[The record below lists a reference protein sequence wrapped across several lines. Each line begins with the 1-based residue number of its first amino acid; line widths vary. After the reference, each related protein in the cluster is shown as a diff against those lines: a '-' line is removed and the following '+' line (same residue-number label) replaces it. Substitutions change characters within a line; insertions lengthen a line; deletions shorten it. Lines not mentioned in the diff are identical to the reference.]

1 MIKKQRKLKYIVIS
15 FILTIL
21 ILLPLRKYIQ
31 IEKNIQIILN
41 INLKKDIELQ
51 IFYTQDINKNFNE
64 VDSIKKDI
72 KKEEAKVVIDL
83 KNIKKLE
90 KLRMDF
96 GKYPENIEI
105 SSIKILGDKE
115 KIFFP
120 KDIIKFS
127 KNQIEKSYLENNK
140 LILFSNELD
149 PFIIFSNE
157 DIKIK
162 NKTKTDLYLITT
174 FFIIIFFTI
183 YILINKIRIKKV
195 KYKEKSW
202 DKIYYI
208 IIFII
213 ILLFPSMKID
223 DKINDFRENR
233 KLQEKSKLIKDGRLN
248 LNFGKETEQ
257 WLNDHFHKRRQII
270 KIYEKINKKLIGRVE
285 NNSAFMGKDKWLFYK
300 GDNSIINFQ
309 NINLYSEKELEKIEK
324 NLKLRKE
331 WLNNQGIKYY
341 VFIAPDKNKI
351 YGEYY
356 PSYIQKIN
364 QYGRAQ
370 QLKDFL
376 KSKEIEIVYP
386 IAELLEKKKEGLLYY
401 KTDTHWNSYGAFIG
415 YQELMKKI
423 KKDFS
428 NITILDMKN
437 CMLTEK
443 NYNGGDLAGML
454 NVDLKL
460 YQDIMYKEFIYD
472 YTYKYLKNE
481 GRNGVIVKSKKSLKV
496 LMFRDSFTSAMEPYI
511 SETFGDVEYI
521 WDHNFNNYQ
530 NKIITEKPDIVIH
543 EIVERY
549 IDVLKINS
557 PVLVGGEK

>member
-341 VFIAPDKNKI
+341 IFIVPDKNKI

-511 SETFGDVEYI
+511 SESFGDVEYI

-557 PVLVGGEK
+557 PVLIGGEK

>member
-120 KDIIKFS
+120 KDIIKYS

-157 DIKIK
+157 DIKIQ

-213 ILLFPSMKID
+213 ILLFPSIKID

-341 VFIAPDKNKI
+341 IFIAPDKNKI

>member
-415 YQELMKKI
+415 YQELM
-423 KKDFS
+423 
-428 NITILDMKN
+428 
-437 CMLTEK
+437 
-443 NYNGGDLAGML
+443 
-454 NVDLKL
+454 
-460 YQDIMYKEFIYD
+460 
-472 YTYKYLKNE
+472 
-481 GRNGVIVKSKKSLKV
+481 
-496 LMFRDSFTSAMEPYI
+496 
-511 SETFGDVEYI
+511 
-521 WDHNFNNYQ
+521 
-530 NKIITEKPDIVIH
+530 
-543 EIVERY
+543 
-549 IDVLKINS
+549 
-557 PVLVGGEK
+557 

>member
-64 VDSIKKDI
+64 ADSIKKDI
-72 KKEEAKVVIDL
+72 KKEEAKVIIDL

-120 KDIIKFS
+120 KDIIKYS

-157 DIKIK
+157 DIKIQ

-213 ILLFPSMKID
+213 ILLFPSIKID

-341 VFIAPDKNKI
+341 IFIAPDKNKI

-511 SETFGDVEYI
+511 SESFGDVEYI

-557 PVLVGGEK
+557 PVLIGGEK